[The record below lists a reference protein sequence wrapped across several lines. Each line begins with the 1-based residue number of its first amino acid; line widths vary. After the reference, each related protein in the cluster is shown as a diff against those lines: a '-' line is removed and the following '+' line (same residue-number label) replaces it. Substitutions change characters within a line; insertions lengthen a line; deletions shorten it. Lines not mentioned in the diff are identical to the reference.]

1 MKQPANLRTA
11 TKAGFLVARVLVAAH
26 IQGVMPLLRSRRLDR
41 RPDCFATSGHACLCH
56 SPNVSGRPL
65 NSLLADVTWRSCL
78 SDSPFQRIFSGSNE
92 LDRLPVIA
100 CPSLFARRRSLAPSD
115 QPRGIACLSAF
126 HEIHKKTREKRA
138 VYRSLKLKQAAQ
150 FIRAVRDHL
159 LPVRATVSGKF
170 RALQTAVGALF
181 RGASW
186 AAVYSY
192 DKGGD
197 YD

>member
-1 MKQPANLRTA
+1 M
-11 TKAGFLVARVLVAAH
+11 ARVLVAAH

-65 NSLLADVTWRSCL
+65 DSLLADVTWRSCL

-138 VYRSLKLKQAAQ
+138 VYRSLKLKQAGRVHPCGTRPLTPGARYRLRE
-150 FIRAVRDHL
+150 ISCPTDCRGRAI
-159 LPVRATVSGKF
+159 
-170 RALQTAVGALF
+170 
-181 RGASW
+181 SW
-186 AAVYSY
+186 C
-192 DKGGD
+192 
-197 YD
+197 